1 MLALLTLPDGPGALA
16 APPPQGESEAETVAE
31 LRAALAE
38 LRRRLAEVARPP
50 TEAEL
55 QVARRQIER
64 LTETMVGLRRERDSL
79 RGELV
84 ALRDERDRLRAAD
97 TEQRQRLAASE
108 AEVERLRRDAEQV
121 SAPLP
126 VALAVAEP
134 ASRHEVLAGA
144 AFASGRAELRDQATA
159 RLLEIALWLR
169 SEPAAPILI
178 EGHTDASG
186 DDEANRRL
194 SVARAEAVRDRLA
207 ALGISLAR
215 IEVVGRGELEPV
227 ADNDTPEGRAANRR
241 VVVTLDP

>member
-1 MLALLTLPDGPGALA
+1 M
-16 APPPQGESEAETVAE
+16 SRRVAE
-31 LRAALAE
+31 LKAALAE
-38 LRRRLAEVARPP
+38 LRRRLAEVTRPP

-64 LTETMVGLRRERDSL
+64 LTETMVGLRRERDNL

-97 TEQRQRLAASE
+97 TDQRQRLAASE

-121 SAPLP
+121 P
-126 VALAVAEP
+126 VALAVPKP

-144 AFASGRAELRDQATA
+144 AFASGRAELRDQAAA
-159 RLLEIALWLR
+159 RLLEIALWLS

-194 SVARAEAVRDRLA
+194 SVARAEAVRDRWQRSEYL
-207 ALGISLAR
+207 R
-215 IEVVGRGELEPV
+215 RGSRWWGV
-227 ADNDTPEGRAANRR
+227 ANWSRWRTTTPRRAA
-241 VVVTLDP
+241 PPIGE